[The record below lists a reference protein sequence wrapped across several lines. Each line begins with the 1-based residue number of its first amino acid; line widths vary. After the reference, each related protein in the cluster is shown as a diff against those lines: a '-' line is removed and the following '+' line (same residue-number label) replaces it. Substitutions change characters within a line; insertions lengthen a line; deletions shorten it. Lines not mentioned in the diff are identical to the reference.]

1 MEARLRNSIDDYNE
15 DDQED
20 DDEEEEEEGEH
31 DNDYDHGN
39 LANSVN
45 RPAMSGQDHV
55 SSMHRQKCEAGAGRG
70 RCDTSLTS
78 RELRNRN

>member
-15 DDQED
+15 DNQEH
-20 DDEEEEEEGEH
+20 DDEDEEEGEH
-31 DNDYDHGN
+31 NNDYDHGN
-39 LANSVN
+39 LASSVN
-45 RPAMSGQDHV
+45 RPAMSGQNPV
-55 SSMHRQKCEAGAGRG
+55 SSMHRQKCETGAGRG